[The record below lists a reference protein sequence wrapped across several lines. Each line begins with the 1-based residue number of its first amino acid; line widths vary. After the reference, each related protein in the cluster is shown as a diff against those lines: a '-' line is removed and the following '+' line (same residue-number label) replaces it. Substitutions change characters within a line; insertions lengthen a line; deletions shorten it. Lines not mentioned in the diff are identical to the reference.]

1 VKFLISARPGWL
13 VLVCAAAAA
22 LSVAVSARRAV
33 AFDLEDVAAKAE
45 ALAGKDF
52 QDRSR
57 SIPQWLLEVTYDQWR
72 DIRFK
77 TDQSYWRSKG
87 LPFELQFFHCGLYY
101 DRSVAI
107 NEIEG
112 TKVHPIAF
120 SPSQF
125 DYGKNEF
132 GSRIPQDLGYAG
144 FRVHYPIKTKEYK
157 DEVIVFVGA
166 SYFRAVSKNTVY
178 GQSARGLAVD
188 TALPSGEEFPYF
200 REFWLETPSK
210 TAKQLVIYALLDSRR
225 VTGAYKFVVTPG
237 QTTRVDVEMRMF
249 ARKPV
254 AKVGVG
260 PLTSMYLCGEGASR
274 CVDDYRPEIH
284 DTDGLLTHMG
294 SGEWLWRPL
303 LNPTRLLVNSFFT
316 ANPRGFGLLQ
326 RDRNFDHYQDIE
338 THQHERPGVWIT
350 PRGDWGSG
358 HVELIQIPSDNE
370 INDNIVAFWVPS
382 EQLVPGAPQSYAY
395 SMFWGTEEEARTS
408 PVAAGRVVST
418 RVDGVETKDWVRFHI
433 DFESPELDKL
443 PAETVIR
450 GMVSTMGGGDS
461 MKVLEQQVAK
471 IPATGGWRLVFR
483 VPKPDGSA
491 LELRGF
497 LELGGKT
504 LTETWTYTLEP

>member
-1 VKFLISARPGWL
+1 MKVRVSARSGRFA
-13 VLVCAAAAA
+13 LVCAAVATLVVGA
-22 LSVAVSARRAV
+22 SVRSSY
-33 AFDLEDVAAKAE
+33 AFGLEDVAEKAE

-57 SIPQWLLEVTYDQWR
+57 SIPQWLLEITYDQWR
-72 DIRFK
+72 DIRFR

-112 TKVHPIAF
+112 SNVHPIAF

-144 FRVHYPIKTKEYK
+144 FRVHYPIVKPEYK

-178 GQSARGLAVD
+178 GQSSRGLAVD

-200 REFWLETPSK
+200 REFWLEKPSK
-210 TAKQLVIYALLDSRR
+210 TAKQLVIYALLDSQR
-225 VTGAYKFVVTPG
+225 VTGAYKFTVIPG
-237 QTTRVDVEMRMF
+237 ETTKVDVESRVF

-254 AKVGVG
+254 TKVGIA

-284 DTDGLLTHMG
+284 DTDGLLMHRG

-326 RDRNFDHYQDIE
+326 RDRDFDHFQDIE
-338 THQHERPGVWIT
+338 TRQEARPGVWIT

-358 HVELIQIPSDNE
+358 HVELIQIPSHSE
-370 INDNIVAFWVPS
+370 INDNIVSFWVPS
-382 EQLVPGAPQSYAY
+382 TPLTPGAPQSFAY
-395 SMFWGTEEEARTS
+395 SMFWGTGEEARTS
-408 PVAAGRVVST
+408 PIAAGRVVST
-418 RVDGVETKDWVRFHI
+418 RVDGTETKDFARFHI
-433 DFESPELDKL
+433 DFESPELAKL
-443 PAETVIR
+443 PPETVIR
-450 GMVSTMGGGDS
+450 GVVSTMGGGDG
-461 MKVLEQQVAK
+461 MGVLEQQVAK
-471 IPATGGWRLVFR
+471 IPATGGWRLVFK

-491 LELRGF
+491 LELRAF